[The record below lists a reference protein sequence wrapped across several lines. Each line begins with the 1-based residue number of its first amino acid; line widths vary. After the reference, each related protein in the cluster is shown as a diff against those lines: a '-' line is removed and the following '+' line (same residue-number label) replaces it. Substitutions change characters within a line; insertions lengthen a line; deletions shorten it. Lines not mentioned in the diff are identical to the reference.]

1 MILSMAKMNRTRDL
15 YDHLSAISK
24 PEQSYI
30 SRKTVSVREKGVT
43 YIADIDPE
51 ARSVVFGVDGKL
63 ISDSSDPS
71 LKKCDKLILIEIPD
85 PEKSC
90 AGIFVELKGGDFS
103 RAVRQLMATI
113 SHSLFSK
120 ENFAKRY
127 ARIVIKHANYPKKSP
142 KTSLREAEIK
152 FKKCRYDFKKLNNGE
167 KDVIKHM

>member
-1 MILSMAKMNRTRDL
+1 MAKMNRTRDL
-15 YDHLSAISK
+15 CNHLSAISE

-30 SRKTVSVREKGVT
+30 SRKTVSVKEKGVT

-51 ARSVVFGVDGKL
+51 SRSVVFGVDGKL
-63 ISDSSDPS
+63 ISDSSNPS

-85 PEKSC
+85 SEKSC

-103 RAVRQLMATI
+103 RAVRQLIATI

-127 ARIVIKHANYPKKSP
+127 ARVVIKHAYYPKKGP
-142 KTSLREAEIK
+142 KASHREAEVQ
-152 FKKCRYDFKKLNNGE
+152 FKKYGYHFKKINNGE